1 MASFSQTMII
11 TQHIM
16 RKLVLLSLIFILI
29 VPELSCSRRTRSKSS
44 IEENSSVVVAEQTN
58 STSESQLGVQSSERQ
73 EESSLSPVPAS
84 KPAVI
89 KIFIEN
95 SGSMNGYIN
104 STSEFQSAIQ
114 KMVILLKH
122 YYGQSSIQL
131 SYVNRGV
138 YGQTLPSGKPVE
150 DFAVDMLQKTKF
162 AGTGSGHH
170 GDTNLNDII
179 GLVLEQTEEDGISI
193 LISDY
198 IYSVGNDQVAPV
210 ALSSCENKTM
220 GHFLEKTKI
229 LPTLTT
235 LIIQLRSSFNG
246 RYWDYAHPNSNP
258 HNLNCTRPY
267 YMCVIGSAASVADFN
282 NNISIDEMSG
292 FNNKLLL
299 SSVSLKNTR
308 YAVLGATERKGRFV
322 KRGSN
327 SIDNVT
333 LTNHGNEFQFSI
345 GVDLSKFPL
354 NENEKEDLNN
364 YSISHGNY
372 QIVDVKPIDVD
383 YINNPNDKA
392 LIKSKGFTH
401 MIVVKST
408 GLPIND
414 CTLNIKMEMPKWV
427 STDSSID
434 DRRIDTDESEQL
446 KTFGIEYFIRGI
458 FEAYSKVS
466 EGEKEYF
473 TMNIN
478 ITKKI

>member
-1 MASFSQTMII
+1 M
-11 TQHIM
+11 
-16 RKLVLLSLIFILI
+16 
-29 VPELSCSRRTRSKSS
+29 
-44 IEENSSVVVAEQTN
+44 
-58 STSESQLGVQSSERQ
+58 
-73 EESSLSPVPAS
+73 
-84 KPAVI
+84 
-89 KIFIEN
+89 
-95 SGSMNGYIN
+95 
-104 STSEFQSAIQ
+104 
-114 KMVILLKH
+114 
-122 YYGQSSIQL
+122 
-131 SYVNRGV
+131 
-138 YGQTLPSGKPVE
+138 
-150 DFAVDMLQKTKF
+150 
-162 AGTGSGHH
+162 
-170 GDTNLNDII
+170 
-179 GLVLEQTEEDGISI
+179 
-193 LISDY
+193 
-198 IYSVGNDQVAPV
+198 
-210 ALSSCENKTM
+210 
-220 GHFLEKTKI
+220 
-229 LPTLTT
+229 
-235 LIIQLRSSFNG
+235 
-246 RYWDYAHPNSNP
+246 
-258 HNLNCTRPY
+258 
-267 YMCVIGSAASVADFN
+267 
-282 NNISIDEMSG
+282 
-292 FNNKLLL
+292 
-299 SSVSLKNTR
+299 
-308 YAVLGATERKGRFV
+308 
-322 KRGSN
+322 
-327 SIDNVT
+327 T

-446 KTFGIEYFIRGI
+446 KTFGIEYFIGGI